1 MAFDDAITYN
11 PAPVA
16 DHAADIGARAAQL
29 QVLKDDTENRTNT
42 LVEFFAGHGATA
54 YFDAQRQMLSGMQE
68 LIETVQA
75 HGRTTTHVL
84 DGAISTDNQIRG
96 LF

>member
-1 MAFDDAITYN
+1 MAVNDAITYN

-16 DHAADIGARAAQL
+16 DHAADIGSRAAQL

-42 LVEFFAGHGATA
+42 LGEFFAGHGATA

-68 LIETVQA
+68 LIETITA

-84 DGAISTDNQIRG
+84 DAAISTDNHISG